1 MNGAETFCNQKVNI
15 ERCQKNQTYV
25 DDFCLDV
32 LFSGFLVTRTRS
44 VGRASFSMLTVPIP
58 VMSIRRGSFSLRWL
72 LSTQSF
78 HKVKSVKIAERRSAI
93 FPRFRCF
100 QGAKKKGAIIEKLP
114 LETAI
119 SPQNLEMPAQR
130 ISWDPWGYMNLI

>member
-44 VGRASFSMLTVPIP
+44 VGRASFSMIALFFLHSETNGNVHKLRSGAAQFTHFLVRKNIEEK
-58 VMSIRRGSFSLRWL
+58 VVNESINSFY
-72 LSTQSF
+72 
-78 HKVKSVKIAERRSAI
+78 V
-93 FPRFRCF
+93 C
-100 QGAKKKGAIIEKLP
+100 
-114 LETAI
+114 
-119 SPQNLEMPAQR
+119 
-130 ISWDPWGYMNLI
+130 